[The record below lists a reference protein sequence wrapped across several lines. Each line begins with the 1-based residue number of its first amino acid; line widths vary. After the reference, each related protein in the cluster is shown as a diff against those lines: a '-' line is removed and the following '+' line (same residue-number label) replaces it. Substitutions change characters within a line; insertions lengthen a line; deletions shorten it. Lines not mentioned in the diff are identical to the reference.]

1 MTKQELK
8 VLCALEGVSGRES
21 AVRAYIQEQLAACGA
36 VEWVKVDPLGNLLV
50 QVRGQQRAEKKVL
63 FSAHMDEVGLI
74 VTGITDEGYLRI
86 APVGGVDPAVV
97 YGKTVRVKGHLGIIA
112 GKAVHQCD
120 KDEKNTIPG
129 FDKLLIDIG
138 VYSREEAEKIVQ
150 PGDMASFDG
159 ELTDLGDG
167 LCRGKALDDRAG
179 CLLLL
184 ELIRRQPA
192 YDFLAAFVVQEEL
205 GLRGAA
211 VAGYTLQPDMA
222 VAVETTTA
230 ADLAGV
236 SPDKQVCH
244 LGDGPVVSFMDGRT
258 LYDVDLYNHIR
269 RQADEAGIPNQTK
282 TVVAGGN
289 DAGAYQQAG
298 IGCQVAAVSL
308 PCRYLHSPAC
318 VLSWED
324 MESTA
329 RLLTLMAD
337 TLPAGD
343 SI

>member
-8 VLCALEGVSGRES
+8 ELCALEGVSGRES
-21 AVRAYIQEQLAACGA
+21 AVRAYIQKQLAACEA
-36 VEWVKVDPLGNLLV
+36 VESVEADPLGNLLV
-50 QVRGQQRAEKKVL
+50 QVRGRQRADKKVL

-97 YGKTVRVKGHLGIIA
+97 YGKTVRVNGRPGIIA
-112 GKAVHQCD
+112 GKAIHQCD
-120 KDEKNTIPG
+120 GDEKNTVPG

-138 VYSREEAEKIVQ
+138 VYSREEAEAAVQ
-150 PGDMASFDG
+150 PGDVACFDG

-184 ELIRRQPA
+184 ELIRRQPE

-205 GLRGAA
+205 GLRGAT
-211 VAGYTLQPDMA
+211 VAGYTLRPDMA

-236 SPDKQVCH
+236 PQGKQVCR
-244 LGDGPVVSFMDGRT
+244 LGDGPVVSFMDSRT
-258 LYDVDLYNHIR
+258 LYDVDLYNRIR
-269 RQADEAGIPNQTK
+269 EQAAKADIPTQTK
-282 TVVAGGN
+282 TTVAGGN

-298 IGCQVAAVSL
+298 GGSKVAAVSL

-329 RLLTLMAD
+329 RLLALMAD

-343 SI
+343 GA